1 MSQRP
6 SGRASACQLRANVKR
21 ALTTAADAACLPGA
35 YSIWGFVRPNNWDGY
50 QTCGILRKDIEF
62 KMDDDDC
69 GKGSY
74 GFICGDIRMSSLL
87 FLQQP

>member
-1 MSQRP
+1 
-6 SGRASACQLRANVKR
+6 
-21 ALTTAADAACLPGA
+21 LPGA

-74 GFICGDIRMSSLL
+74 GLVLVQS
-87 FLQQP
+87 